1 MPVERSVFMRS
12 VYFLLFGLVAF
23 SVSVSGQEAPE
34 QLTTEDIIEMVQAG
48 ISDRLILQKIS
59 ISTLLYE
66 PSVQDILNLKKA
78 GASDRIIEAL
88 MGVTS
93 PTPTRATSTA
103 QLPESGWEFQL
114 EPMWMD
120 VGGWNE
126 HVGDIVNASFTTI
139 VGPPGVASDIRDR
152 RPVNLDLDAG
162 FAFRGSVT
170 YEYQQ
175 WGVGAAG
182 WFFGTDDSL
191 SGTVTTPV
199 PTADTFFRNFVSF
212 WGEPRGPVTNE
223 LEPSGIA
230 PEEFRVDQ
238 ELDTFTAEVFGFR
251 TLAENSSSRIDAI
264 VGVKVGQLETTQNQ
278 SINLRSFLFDGFGPG
293 LHFNNF
299 ISLSSTA
306 EAEFLGV
313 GPMVGFSGRATWRQL
328 AFHTFVTQSLL
339 IGDADLEG
347 QFTDIDDISST
358 PDPAGPFTP
367 FLLIRSDLPF
377 SRSEKAFIPVTEFQ
391 LVAEWHITR
400 ILAVGATGFAA
411 IWFDAPVAPTFSF
424 PTVSTVPFPG
434 QWTVE
439 KRTLGFVGVGLKLE
453 ARF

>member
-1 MPVERSVFMRS
+1 MTTKLWKPMGLAVLFLAVMTPRAWGQGPV
-12 VYFLLFGLVAF
+12 
-23 SVSVSGQEAPE
+23 
-34 QLTTEDIIEMVQAG
+34 
-48 ISDRLILQKIS
+48 
-59 ISTLLYE
+59 
-66 PSVQDILNLKKA
+66 
-78 GASDRIIEAL
+78 
-88 MGVTS
+88 
-93 PTPTRATSTA
+93 RA
-103 QLPESGWEFQL
+103 WEFQL

-212 WGEPRGPVTNE
+212 WGEPRGGGINE
-223 LEPSGIA
+223 LEPSGVA

-278 SINLRSFLFDGFGPG
+278 SRNLRSFFFDDFGPG

-313 GPMVGFSGRATWRQL
+313 GPMVGFSGRATWGRL

-347 QFTDIDDISST
+347 LFTDIDDISST

-367 FLLIRSDLPF
+367 LLLIRSDLPF
-377 SRSEKAFIPVTEFQ
+377 STSERAFIPVTEFQ

-439 KRTLGFVGVGLKLE
+439 KRTLGFVGVGLKFE

>member
-1 MPVERSVFMRS
+1 MVTKLRKAI
-12 VYFLLFGLVAF
+12 GLVVLFLAIMTPP
-23 SVSVSGQEAPE
+23 VWGQRP
-34 QLTTEDIIEMVQAG
+34 V
-48 ISDRLILQKIS
+48 R
-59 ISTLLYE
+59 
-66 PSVQDILNLKKA
+66 
-78 GASDRIIEAL
+78 
-88 MGVTS
+88 
-93 PTPTRATSTA
+93 
-103 QLPESGWEFQL
+103 GWEFQL

-120 VGGWNE
+120 VGGHNE
-126 HVGDIVNASFTTI
+126 HVGDIVNASFTTV
-139 VGPPGVASDIRDR
+139 VGPPRVESDVRDR
-152 RPVNLDLDAG
+152 RPINLDLDAR

-182 WFFGTDDSL
+182 WFFETDDAV

-199 PTADTFFRNFVSF
+199 ATADTFFQNFVSF
-212 WGEPRGPVTNE
+212 WREPRGAVTNE
-223 LEPSGIA
+223 LDPSGIA
-230 PEEFRVDQ
+230 PEEFRADQ
-238 ELDTFTAEVFGFR
+238 ELETFTVELFGFR

-264 VGVKVGQLETTQNQ
+264 VGVKVGRLETTQNQ
-278 SINLRSFLFDGFGPG
+278 SRNLRAFLFDELGPG

-313 GPMVGFSGRATWRQL
+313 GPMVGFSGRATWGRL
-328 AFHTFVTQSLL
+328 GFRAFVTQSLL

-347 QFTDIDDISST
+347 LFTDIDDISST

-367 FLLIRSDLPF
+367 LLLIQSDLPF
-377 SRSEKAFIPVTEFQ
+377 SSRERVFVPVTEFQ
-391 LVAEWHITR
+391 LTTEWHITR

-424 PTVSTVPFPG
+424 PTVSTVSFPG
-434 QWTVE
+434 QWTIE
-439 KRTLGFVGVGLKLE
+439 KRTLGFLGVGLKLE